1 MVSKSEL
8 ESFVTVHALLKKK
21 MFGGTAYFTETGNM
35 CFAVMKDE
43 LLFRVGK
50 EQTAEYLKLP
60 GVREAQMGS
69 RVMKN
74 WLLAGGEAVEDEE
87 RLKALLQV
95 GYDFA
100 MTLPP
105 KD

>member
-1 MVSKSEL
+1 MDQQVRILSQEL
-8 ESFVTVHALLKKK
+8 NRKK
-21 MFGGTAYFTETGNM
+21 MFGGAAYFTAGGNM

-50 EQTAEYLKLP
+50 EQTLKYLDEP
-60 GVREAQMGS
+60 GIREARMGS

-74 WLLAGGEAVEDEE
+74 WLLAGGEAIADEKNLQ
-87 RLKALLQV
+87 RLLQA

-100 MTLPP
+100 MMLPS
-105 KD
+105 KSEK